1 MKKLSLVALAVSSVL
16 FLPACNSE
24 ADSETDTM
32 EMDET
37 TEMTSEVENKE
48 MQVATGQEEYTE
60 VALVSEFPLAD
71 TVLKYSSEG
80 STNYKLTNTMGHHA
94 EMISSNL
101 NGRASV
107 LQYGEG
113 VIVALDQGDIFESDE
128 FTLNEKSKDVLRSLA
143 YNLKQMP
150 DTYILVAG
158 RADSDGSAE
167 HNDKLAYKRAAMAA
181 NYLHGCGI
189 DENRF
194 FVNSYG
200 EKYPDFKN
208 NTSISKN
215 KNRRVDFL
223 IIPSN
228 ELRNEMAM
236 R

>member
-1 MKKLSLVALAVSSVL
+1 MKKVSLVALAISSILL
-16 FLPACNSE
+16 FQACNSN
-24 ADSETDTM
+24 SETDAETM
-32 EMDET
+32 KIEEGTAMTDESD
-37 TEMTSEVENKE
+37 MNNTSEAK
-48 MQVATGQEEYTE
+48 GQEEYAEMTP
-60 VALVSEFPLAD
+60 VSEFPLAD

-80 STNYKLTNTMGHHA
+80 NISNRLTDKMSLHA
-94 EMISSNL
+94 QMISSNL
-101 NGRASV
+101 NGKASV

-113 VIVALDQGDIFESDE
+113 VIVALDQGDIFETDD

-158 RADSDGSAE
+158 RADSDGPSD

-181 NYLHGCGI
+181 KYLHGCGI
-189 DENRF
+189 DEDRF
-194 FVNSYG
+194 FVDSYG

-208 NTSISKN
+208 NTRLSKN

-236 R
+236 K